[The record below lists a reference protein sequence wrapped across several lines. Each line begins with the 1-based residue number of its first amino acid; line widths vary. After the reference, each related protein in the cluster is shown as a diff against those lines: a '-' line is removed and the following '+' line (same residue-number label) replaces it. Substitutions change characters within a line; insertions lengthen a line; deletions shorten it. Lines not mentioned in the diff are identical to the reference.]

1 MEGQAQFQPG
11 ANELTN
17 TITGMIKGIA
27 NQPPVI
33 QFGII
38 NSDYSLS
45 INGYKCPI
53 PKSEYSVCRS
63 LLYNPAVPL
72 TETYTD
78 GGHTHYDVVPYE
90 THKHQVRLPKK
101 MRWLKPGDK
110 VLVAIV
116 GNEFV
121 VIDIVF
127 DAKYLGAGEPNWS

>member
-27 NQPPVI
+27 DKPPVL

-53 PKSEYSVCRS
+53 PKNEYSVCRS
-63 LLYNPAVPL
+63 LLYSPSVPL

-78 GGHTHYDVVPYE
+78 GGHDHYEVVPYE

-110 VLVAIV
+110 VLVAII

-127 DAKYLGAGEPNWS
+127 NAQYLGSGEPNWS

>member
-1 MEGQAQFQPG
+1 MEGQAQFNSGTNQ
-11 ANELTN
+11 LTN
-17 TITGMIKGIA
+17 TLTGMMKSIA
-27 NQPPVI
+27 DKPPVL

-53 PKSEYSVCRS
+53 PKNEYSVCRS

-90 THKHQVRLPKK
+90 THKHQVKLPAK
-101 MRWLKPGDK
+101 MRWLRPGDK
-110 VLVAIV
+110 VLVAII

-121 VIDIVF
+121 VIDMVF
-127 DAKYLGAGEPNWS
+127 NAQYLGSGEPSWG